1 MDKAPDTKTLS
12 QNFDIPFPFESEV
25 GSRLSIGDICWYKPG
40 MLNKIKKEGKT
51 SWDSFSYALMMG
63 HNVECH
69 IKAVQR
75 AQQFMDIECAKHKP
89 DWRMWGVEGKKEI
102 EFSEW
107 VPRKILYFATFIEE
121 LFNTKTKDEAFTLI
135 DDANQ
140 FLTSLEGA
148 RLQGGPVVYANKGL
162 IDWGD
167 AKKVKEEEFDQ
178 QDDDELRA
186 LEDIVQGA

>member
-1 MDKAPDTKTLS
+1 M
-12 QNFDIPFPFESEV
+12 
-25 GSRLSIGDICWYKPG
+25 
-40 MLNKIKKEGKT
+40 
-51 SWDSFSYALMMG
+51 
-63 HNVECH
+63 
-69 IKAVQR
+69 
-75 AQQFMDIECAKHKP
+75 
-89 DWRMWGVEGKKEI
+89 
-102 EFSEW
+102 
-107 VPRKILYFATFIEE
+107 
-121 LFNTKTKDEAFTLI
+121 I